1 MTRDRQAGATGGTPA
16 GVAILGSTGSIG
28 TSALRVLARQRDR
41 FVPVALTANGN
52 VAALAEQVATW
63 RPSFVGLVQSHAD
76 APDGWAV
83 GADCLVAAATHP
95 DAQIVINAVV
105 GAAGLP
111 ATLAAL
117 RMGKRVALA
126 NKETLVVAGAIVME
140 TARAHGGEL
149 VPVDSEHSAILQC
162 LAGRQPHEVRRLVL
176 TASGGPF
183 RTWPAERIAAAGAAL
198 EGRLAGAESTL
209 GARMQA
215 LEAAQTRI
223 AGIEARATRLQ
234 AIAALRAR
242 LDAGQALGPSLGAFP
257 NAPAAL
263 SRFASAAPPT
273 ESGLRLAFEDAARA
287 ARAASEPAREGQSIL
302 ESASAR
308 LAGLVTIRRGETVI
322 WGDEAAAALEAARRA
337 LEAGDL
343 PGALGKL
350 APLPPNARAALGAWE
365 AEAQAL
371 LAARAALLTLAG
383 G

>member
-1 MTRDRQAGATGGTPA
+1 MSDPSPAPKRRLDPLLLPLFAGGA
-16 GVAILGSTGSIG
+16 VL
-28 TSALRVLARQRDR
+28 VLALAWLLITPRPNAPPLPSLAPLEARLAALEARPGFNATPIETRIAALEARPRASAAPDLTPLAAR
-41 FVPVALTANGN
+41 LEALEKTLTALEARPAPSLDTAGL
-52 VAALAEQVATW
+52 APRALAE
-63 RPSFVGLVQSHAD
+63 
-76 APDGWAV
+76 
-83 GADCLVAAATHP
+83 
-95 DAQIVINAVV
+95 
-105 GAAGLP
+105 
-111 ATLAAL
+111 TLATRLDRVTERQDALAARMQAGDAEAL
-117 RMGKRVALA
+117 RRTEDLA
-126 NKETLVVAGAIVME
+126 RSLLT
-140 TARAHGGEL
+140 
-149 VPVDSEHSAILQC
+149 
-162 LAGRQPHEVRRLVL
+162 RLE
-176 TASGGPF
+176 AAEKQE
-183 RTWPAERIAAAGAAL
+183 AERIAAAGAAL
-198 EGRLAGAESTL
+198 EGRLAGAESAL

>member
-1 MTRDRQAGATGGTPA
+1 MSDTSPAPKRRLDPLLLPLFAGGAVLVLALAWLIITPRPNA
-16 GVAILGSTGSIG
+16 PALPNLAPLEARL
-28 TSALRVLARQRDR
+28 SALEARPGFNPAPMETRLTGLEARPRATAPDLTPIIQRLEALEARPAPSLDTSGLAPR
-41 FVPVALTANGN
+41 
-52 VAALAEQVATW
+52 ALAE
-63 RPSFVGLVQSHAD
+63 
-76 APDGWAV
+76 
-83 GADCLVAAATHP
+83 
-95 DAQIVINAVV
+95 
-105 GAAGLP
+105 
-111 ATLAAL
+111 TLATRLDRLTERQDALAARMQAGDAEAL
-117 RMGKRVALA
+117 RRTEDLA
-126 NKETLVVAGAIVME
+126 RSLL
-140 TARAHGGEL
+140 ARLEAAEKQ
-149 VPVDSEHSAILQC
+149 E
-162 LAGRQPHEVRRLVL
+162 
-176 TASGGPF
+176 
-183 RTWPAERIAAAGAAL
+183 AERIAAAGAAL

-209 GARMQA
+209 GARIQA

-242 LDAGQALGPSLGAFP
+242 LDAGQALGTSLGAFP

-343 PGALGKL
+343 PGALVKL

-371 LAARAALLTLAG
+371 LAARAAITTLAG